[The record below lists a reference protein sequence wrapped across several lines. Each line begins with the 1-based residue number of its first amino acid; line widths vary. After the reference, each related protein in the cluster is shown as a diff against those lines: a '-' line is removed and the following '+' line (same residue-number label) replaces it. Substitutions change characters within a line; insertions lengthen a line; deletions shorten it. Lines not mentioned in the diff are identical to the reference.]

1 MFKINYREPLA
12 KEVSG
17 SFYLKR
23 TNSALNL
30 HSLLSRL
37 PAHILV
43 KRIHRAGKLLIFQA
57 RKYFVC
63 TAVGK
68 DEHGTLCN
76 RADFRLKVAE
86 LDDDDTRIYFPLR
99 KGKTSGIIST
109 NYRLPEPAAHRGEN
123 SGAGADCAVLELST
137 VGNPLERG
145 ELPLSDIELTLIRQ

>member
-30 HSLLSRL
+30 HTLLSRL
-37 PAHILV
+37 PTHVFV
-43 KRIHRAGKLLIFQA
+43 KRIHRAGKFLVFQA

-63 TAVGK
+63 AAVGK
-68 DEHGTLCN
+68 NEHGAFCDRTDL
-76 RADFRLKVAE
+76 RLKVAE

-109 NYRLPEPAAHRGEN
+109 NYRLPCTTEDPVPVRTAQSLNFPPSEIPWNAEN
-123 SGAGADCAVLELST
+123 Y
-137 VGNPLERG
+137 P
-145 ELPLSDIELTLIRQ
+145 

>member
-1 MFKINYREPLA
+1 M
-12 KEVSG
+12 
-17 SFYLKR
+17 
-23 TNSALNL
+23 
-30 HSLLSRL
+30 
-37 PAHILV
+37 
-43 KRIHRAGKLLIFQA
+43 HRAGKLRVFQA

-63 TAVGK
+63 AAVGK
-68 DEHGTLCN
+68 NEHGTLCN
-76 RADFRLKVAE
+76 RTDFRLKVAE

-109 NYRLPEPAAHRGEN
+109 NYRLPEPAAVHDGR